1 MQDSYTGE
9 LLVTTLERFVNG
21 VLIPAEEEVS
31 ESDQIPASNARA
43 DFRAGIQ
50 EGAKSGQTT
59 KMAYT
64 PGRCDRLRFAANQ
77 RSFAG
82 AVFAGFAEFQ
92 RVTFCNRRP
101 DDVRVVAA
109 VSKPRGQ
116 HIRSVGKIDKAH
128 RRSRVS
134 RFSPGTVPA
143 SNAARAQL
151 GS

>member
-31 ESDQIPASNARA
+31 ESDQIPASNART

-64 PGRCDRLRFAANQ
+64 PGAL
-77 RSFAG
+77 
-82 AVFAGFAEFQ
+82 
-92 RVTFCNRRP
+92 
-101 DDVRVVAA
+101 
-109 VSKPRGQ
+109 
-116 HIRSVGKIDKAH
+116 
-128 RRSRVS
+128 
-134 RFSPGTVPA
+134 
-143 SNAARAQL
+143 
-151 GS
+151 